1 MKGDMAMNG
10 GNLISKIKMKCP
22 LCDKV
27 HEIEKRT
34 RVAKTIIKGE
44 EVNYEETYY
53 FCLNS
58 DEDENEF
65 STAKMENEN
74 LLNARNEYR
83 KAHGLLTSD
92 DIVAIREKYG
102 LSQVDLAKLL
112 GWGEATISRYESKAI
127 QDDAYDNML
136 RIINDNP
143 LAALDLLQK
152 NNEQF
157 AGIKKLAIKQKIMEN
172 LDEEGREYLQR
183 KALESEYVEF
193 EELSDSNGM
202 MKLNIPKLELVISYY
217 ASKIKKLYKVKLM
230 KMLWYADS
238 LSFKFY
244 GHAMTGLVY
253 CHEDMGALPV
263 GHYKIGGLQFVNME
277 EECDYENVKY
287 HFLPNDKLDES
298 GLSAEE
304 KGILDKVIEKFE
316 SYTAQQI
323 IEYMHD
329 EIAYKKTDDK
339 DIIPFSLAKQIRDF

>member
-1 MKGDMAMNG
+1 VKGDMAMNG
-10 GNLISKIKMKCP
+10 GNLIRKIKMECP

-27 HEIEKRT
+27 HEIEERK
-34 RVAKTIIKGE
+34 RVARTIIKGE

-83 KAHGLLTSD
+83 KAHGLLISD

-136 RIINDNP
+136 RIIKDNP
-143 LAALDLLQK
+143 LAAWDLLQK

-202 MKLNIPKLELVISYY
+202 MKLNIPKLELVISYF
-217 ASKIKKLYKVKLM
+217 ASKINSLYKVKLM

-238 LSFKFY
+238 LSYKLY

-263 GHYKIGGLQFVNME
+263 GHYKIGGLPFVNME
-277 EECDYENVKY
+277 EECQYENVMY

-298 GLSAEE
+298 ELFAEE
-304 KGILDKVIEKFE
+304 KEVLDKVIEKFK

-329 EIAYKKTDDK
+329 EIAYKNTNDK
-339 DIIPFSLAKQIRDF
+339 DIIPFSLAKQIREF